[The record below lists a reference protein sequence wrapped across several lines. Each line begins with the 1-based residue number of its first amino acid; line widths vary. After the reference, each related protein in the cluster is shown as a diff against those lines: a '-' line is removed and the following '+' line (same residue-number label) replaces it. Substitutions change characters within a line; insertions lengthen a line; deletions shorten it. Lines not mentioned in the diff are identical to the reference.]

1 MLLPEIMSISRVGRA
16 ECRDCQFCFCQ
27 AEFRTRVLFSMQ
39 VAELYIMIFVLTYYC
54 RYNYQLLPPY
64 HVNTGHL
71 VNYLLLSFSSVIV
84 SKLATTALA
93 YIDQLLAVLVD
104 LIC

>member
-1 MLLPEIMSISRVGRA
+1 MQSVEIVSFVSVRLSLGLGSDSGNLL
-16 ECRDCQFCFCQ
+16 
-27 AEFRTRVLFSMQ
+27 LYMQ

-54 RYNYQLLPPY
+54 RYNYQLLTPY

>member
-1 MLLPEIMSISRVGRA
+1 MLLPEKMSISRVGRA

-71 VNYLLLSFSSVIV
+71 VNYLLSSFSSIIV
-84 SKLATTALA
+84 SW
-93 YIDQLLAVLVD
+93 
-104 LIC
+104 